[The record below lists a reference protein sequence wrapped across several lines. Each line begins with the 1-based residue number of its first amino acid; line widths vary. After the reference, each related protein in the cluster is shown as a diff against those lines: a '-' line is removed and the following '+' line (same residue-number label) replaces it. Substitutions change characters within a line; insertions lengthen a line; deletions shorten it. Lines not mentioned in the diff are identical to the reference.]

1 MPGLFLI
8 QVLLLVKLSF
18 TFVKSRNFFKGF
30 HYLFFVGE
38 RNDSFKRNLTD
49 FLCMILSCVCVFF
62 IARKYPWRFL
72 RGRWKGRAKRNF
84 YLLEPIWPY
93 FGFVYSGNFSE
104 QLRKCLVVIYRLHVS
119 VHQLLRWL
127 RQHELL
133 YQLLPYRINAI
144 KIFLC
149 FAGNTMLIND
159 SGKDQENF
167 WNAFVM

>member
-30 HYLFFVGE
+30 HDLFFVGE

-49 FLCMILSCVCVFF
+49 FLCMILSCVCFF
-62 IARKYPWRFL
+62 VARKYPWRFL
-72 RGRWKGRAKRNF
+72 RGCWTGRAKCNF
-84 YLLEPIWPY
+84 YLLGPIEPY
-93 FGFVYSGNFSE
+93 FGFVYSGNFSQ
-104 QLRKCLVVIYRLHVS
+104 QLQKCLVVIYRLHVN
-119 VHQLLRWL
+119 VHQLLPWL
-127 RQHELL
+127 GQHALL
-133 YQLLPYRINAI
+133 YQLLPHRINAI
-144 KIFLC
+144 KIFFC
-149 FAGNTMLIND
+149 FAGKTMPIND